1 MSSNDGFKRNKNEG
15 SSHGED
21 YNIVNEYI
29 AIVDVLIAIASD
41 DVKGLLPLLCI
52 TVVAVLL

>member
-1 MSSNDGFKRNKNEG
+1 MSLNDRVKRNKNEG

-21 YNIVNEYI
+21 NNIVNEYI
-29 AIVDVLIAIASD
+29 AIGDVLIAIASD

-52 TVVAVLL
+52 RAVAVLL